1 MSNTIQLADYQN
13 KEVVIGDITIEQDDE
28 GRYCLNDVHKAAG
41 GAERHKP
48 VHWTNNDSTQS
59 LVYDLKVE
67 NPSFEPITTKRGS
80 MGGTYAVK
88 ELVYAYAMWISPTYH
103 LKVIRAYDRMVTDGV
118 AVHENAAQDLLDNPL
133 KYITALLGQAQ
144 TLVDKNARLEETVK
158 KAAPKVE
165 FHDAVKVAVNC
176 QTIEQVAK
184 KYGIGRNKLFRF
196 LRESKILRRAE
207 GNPPYQQYIDSGD
220 FEVEGKVRKK
230 DDKSYLYSQTMVT
243 GKGEIHI
250 GELLRKAGLL
260 PEKEAA

>member
-1 MSNTIQLADYQN
+1 MSNIAQLTDYQN
-13 KEVVIGDITIEQDDE
+13 NEVVIGDITIGQDEE

-67 NPSFEPITTKRGS
+67 NPTFEPITAKRGS

-88 ELVYAYAMWISPTYH
+88 ELVYAYAMWISANYH

-118 AVHENAAQDLLDNPL
+118 AVHEAAAQDLLTNPL
-133 KYITALLGQAQ
+133 KYIQAIIGQAQ
-144 TLVDKNARLEETVK
+144 ALVEVNARLEQKVK
-158 KAAPKVE
+158 GDVPKVE
-165 FHDAVKVAVNC
+165 FHDAVKVALNC

-207 GNPPYQQYIDSGD
+207 GNPPYQQYLDSGD
-220 FEVEGKVRKK
+220 FEVEGKVRKT

-243 GKGEIHI
+243 GKGEIYI